1 MKYIDSNE
9 YSYSL
14 TFNSKAVLA
23 VDVLHCHRVLVR
35 RVHVKEPS
43 PSCALSALITDKE
56 GGGTVTDTQTH
67 THAHT
72 HRMTTVTL
80 QHMHRALIEM
90 MLLHVTGLCLIM
102 NFETEVHVRKCSVDN
117 EL

>member
-1 MKYIDSNE
+1 MKCIDSNE

-14 TFNSKAVLA
+14 TFNSKAVLT

-67 THAHT
+67 THTHTQNDHRNPTAHAPSLN
-72 HRMTTVTL
+72 RNDAVACNRL
-80 QHMHRALIEM
+80 
-90 MLLHVTGLCLIM
+90 ML
-102 NFETEVHVRKCSVDN
+102 DN
-117 EL
+117 EF